1 MKKINMYGLNE
12 SILRGLE
19 QYKITLITKKYERTS
34 SGKSWRKNPV
44 ETDEEVISPKK
55 FELIISS
62 IPFFRDLGGSERVTK
77 GYTCTPGVRP
87 LLLYQPI
94 TEFYKNS
101 HFFFARENL

>member
-12 SILRGLE
+12 STLRGLE
-19 QYKITLITKKYERTS
+19 NYKITLITKRYEKTS
-34 SGKSWRKNPV
+34 SGKSWKKNPV

-77 GYTCTPGVRP
+77 GYTVAGYIPVELSSISP
-87 LLLYQPI
+87 
-94 TEFYKNS
+94 S
-101 HFFFARENL
+101 RETKIIRSFKVER